1 MNRRHA
7 LALAALYLSLF
18 VGAVVV
24 SLVVSLREPAAPES
38 PAALAEAPAK
48 DERRPPGEK
57 VTVDRATRR
66 APAHTGKSTSPA
78 PDAEKP
84 TVSPPAPDKQPPGP
98 PLPPLPK
105 LNDLAEATPAA
116 PRQSADTPADEADEP
131 PPLAKPI
138 RGRAGEDPVADLIKA
153 LQSKNVAV
161 RKKAT
166 RILGSYGIGAKAAV
180 PALVAVYTAKDCTA
194 EEGAEVFRTLAQIGP
209 ASVPQLARALEDGPP
224 QVRKLAAW
232 ALGII
237 GPEARA
243 ALPQLEQALKDKS
256 AQVRFLAA
264 YALGEM
270 GPLAREATPALARRL
285 RDPDPAVRA
294 RAAEALRE
302 IGTDAVP
309 ALTDLLKDPQPEA
322 RLGAVWALALL
333 GPKAKP
339 AVPALGQFVA
349 GGDAKVRV
357 AAIITLGALGTDASE
372 ALPYLYQA
380 LEMKHLETQQRALQ
394 AILVVGRGDVPT
406 MLKKLRAIDR
416 RGQWATPYI
425 LGQFGPKVKDAVM
438 PLAKALEDPEA
449 TTRLGAALALGRI
462 GPDAAEAIASL
473 EKRIDDPDA
482 QVAAAVRWALVVI
495 DQEPKK
501 QAAAKKALDEAQDLV
516 LRQLRETQRVIQ
528 AHQLAKQEFRDAKQG
543 VVQAQLD
550 LIAKQKAL
558 QQAFVGGPQPGLRK
572 AMTDPVVQAHYDRVV
587 RGMVLAIGT
596 SCEGSMT
603 VADNIMA
610 SLPPE
615 AIPALVRGINQ
626 VATYNLG
633 FC

>member
-1 MNRRHA
+1 
-7 LALAALYLSLF
+7 
-18 VGAVVV
+18 VVV
-24 SLVVSLREPAAPES
+24 SLVVSLREPATPE
-38 PAALAEAPAK
+38 PPPALAEAPAK
-48 DERRPPGEK
+48 DERRTRAGHFTED
-57 VTVDRATRR
+57 TATRL
-66 APAHTGKSTSPA
+66 APAPARKPTSPA
-78 PDAEKP
+78 PVAKKP
-84 TVSPPAPDKQPPGP
+84 MVSPPAPDKQPPGP

-131 PPLAKPI
+131 PLPAKPV
-138 RGRAGEDPVADLIKA
+138 RARAGEDPVADLIKA
-153 LQSKNVAV
+153 LQSKNMVA

-166 RILGSYGIGAKAAV
+166 RILGSYGNGAKLAV

-209 ASVPQLARALEDGPP
+209 ASVPELARALEDGPP

-232 ALGII
+232 ALGIV
-237 GPEARA
+237 GPQAKA

-302 IGTDAVP
+302 IGADAVP
-309 ALTDLLKDPQPEA
+309 ALADLLKDQHPEA
-322 RLGAVWALALL
+322 RLGAVWALSLL

-339 AVPALGQFVA
+339 AVPALGQVVT
-349 GGDAKVRV
+349 GGDARARV

-425 LGQFGPKVKDAVM
+425 LGQFGPKVKDAVISSA
-438 PLAKALEDPEA
+438 PRSRTP
-449 TTRLGAALALGRI
+449 
-462 GPDAAEAIASL
+462 
-473 EKRIDDPDA
+473 
-482 QVAAAVRWALVVI
+482 
-495 DQEPKK
+495 
-501 QAAAKKALDEAQDLV
+501 
-516 LRQLRETQRVIQ
+516 
-528 AHQLAKQEFRDAKQG
+528 
-543 VVQAQLD
+543 
-550 LIAKQKAL
+550 
-558 QQAFVGGPQPGLRK
+558 
-572 AMTDPVVQAHYDRVV
+572 
-587 RGMVLAIGT
+587 
-596 SCEGSMT
+596 
-603 VADNIMA
+603 
-610 SLPPE
+610 
-615 AIPALVRGINQ
+615 
-626 VATYNLG
+626 
-633 FC
+633 